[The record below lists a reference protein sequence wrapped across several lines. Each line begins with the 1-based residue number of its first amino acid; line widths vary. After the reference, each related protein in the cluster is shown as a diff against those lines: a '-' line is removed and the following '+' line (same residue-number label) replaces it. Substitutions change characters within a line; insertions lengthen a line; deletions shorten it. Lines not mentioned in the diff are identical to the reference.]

1 MITPE
6 IWAIIEKT
14 AAQYQIDANLI
25 ASFVMTESSGNPK
38 AYRYEP
44 LFYERYIVPLNLPE
58 DEGKGRAASYGLMQI
73 MGEVARE
80 LGFQGKFEELYEP
93 ETGLNYGVK
102 HLHSFMKRYSTT
114 DNSLDYAIAAYNA
127 GSPRKKADGTF
138 VNQQYVDT
146 VHKYFAGFSA
156 QGNAA

>member
-6 IWAIIEKT
+6 IRSIIDKV
-14 AAQYQIDANLI
+14 AAQYGINPDLVA
-25 ASFVMTESSGNPK
+25 AFVLTESSGDPK

-44 LFYERYIVPLNLPE
+44 AFYQRYIIPLNLPE

-80 LGFQGKFEELYEP
+80 LGFTGAFDELYDP
-93 ETGLNYGVK
+93 EIGLNYGVK
-102 HLHSFMKRYSTT
+102 HLHSFISRYVSS
-114 DNSLDYAIAAYNA
+114 DNSLNPAIAAYNA
-127 GSPRKKADGTF
+127 GSPRKNPDGTF

-146 VHKYFAGFSA
+146 VNRHFAEVVQARSA
-156 QGNAA
+156 